1 MKHSKL
7 IQEVIAIILVLLAT
21 IGIAKAIF
29 EYEDHLVKKRDVIEV
44 TPTNNFGW
52 NPSVIKV
59 KKGELVKIR
68 VNNTTAVSHGFAI
81 PGLGVE
87 AKPIYPGHYELFEFT
102 PTKTGEFAFNCAVV
116 CDRNKHLGMTG
127 KIIVE

>member
-7 IQEVIAIILVLLAT
+7 IREVIAIILVLLAT
-21 IGIAKAIF
+21 IVTAKAIF
-29 EYEDHLVKKRDVIEV
+29 EYEDHLVKKRGAIEI

-52 NPSVIKV
+52 NPGVIRV

-68 VNNTTAVSHGFAI
+68 VNNTSAVSHGFAI

-87 AKPIYPGHYELFEFT
+87 AKPIYPGHNEMFEFT

-116 CDRNKHLGMTG
+116 CDRNLHMNMTG